1 MVALYVDGQRVGTL
15 AEVADTLPTF
25 LGSDKAVELRD
36 DASGRKLA
44 TVTPEPICPW
54 EPTLTKEEID
64 RRVARGVGKPLAEI
78 LERLGA
84 E

>member
-1 MVALYVDGQRVGTL
+1 MVARYVNGSRVGSL
-15 AEVADTLPTF
+15 SDLESLLPK
-25 LGSDKAVELRD
+25 LNGKSGVVELRD
-36 DASGRKLA
+36 VGSGRKLA

-54 EPTLTKEEID
+54 EPDLTREEID
-64 RRVARGVGKPLAEI
+64 RRCESPGKPLVQV